1 METDF
6 PTPLGMPPHP
16 AVYTPYRAG
25 FCGSRGAAPRACGG
39 KADIPPLALPGSAGP
54 AAPRRAHAAAR
65 RTFLRLP
72 CLDPPAPPR
81 RAARMRR
88 QGGHSSACPAWIRRP
103 RRAAP
108 RGRGMPYTPL
118 RPMRP
123 PPHPCRRSAGPCAR
137 GPLGRAALRR
147 PLPRHARVPAATFGA
162 SKSPVRTSPPPCTGT
177 PIVRPAC
184 TGCIRGRR
192 PAGMRPAPAPATPLV
207 HAAAHKAA
215 YDRLHLSPV
224 HAQGAR
230 RLLVVGSA
238 NGREHS
244 AHLLA

>member
-39 KADIPPLALPGSAGP
+39 KADIPPHPCRHQPARPRGAAPRACGGKADIPPLALPGSAGP
-54 AAPRRAHAAAR
+54 AAPRRAAEECH
-65 RTFLRLP
+65 
-72 CLDPPAPPR
+72 
-81 RAARMRR
+81 
-88 QGGHSSACPAWIRRP
+88 
-103 RRAAP
+103 
-108 RGRGMPYTPL
+108 TPL

-147 PLPRHARVPAATFGA
+147 PLPRHARVPRRNLWRFQVAGPHIPAPLHRG
-162 SKSPVRTSPPPCTGT
+162 C

-192 PAGMRPAPAPATPLV
+192 PAGMRPAPAPAPPLV

-215 YDRLHLSPV
+215 YDRLHLSSV